1 MKKSLFTILSLIF
14 TKIIISQVNLTP
26 TSNTLSLINSFF
38 GGGANISNVVV
49 NCPSGAI
56 GTFTTT
62 SSCTTLG
69 IGSGIVLATGNIS
82 NINQPAGNFMSDNLG
97 TTYSDPQLTSIEP
110 SATND
115 VCILEFDIQPYCNQL
130 LVKFVFGS
138 EEYPEY
144 VGLVNDAFGFFITG
158 PGPACNPGG
167 YNNTN
172 VATLPNGTP
181 ISINNVNSGS
191 NSAYYNSSSSCI
203 VFDGF
208 TTPITRTINVCPCA
222 TYHFKIAIADASDH
236 IYDSGVFLDFIQCSM
251 TLTATTSYTNS
262 TGCSCTGVA
271 SATASGTSG
280 PYTYTWMPGNIVSQT
295 ATNLCP
301 GTYTV
306 LINDNVSCSPTY
318 STTVNIGGSL
328 SSMTLSTITN
338 SVSCN
343 GGTNGSATVNVT
355 GGATP
360 YSYTWTPFVSTTS
373 VATGLSAGTYT
384 VIVKDNNNCTTN
396 TVITITQPPALSLTA
411 TQTQSVSCNG
421 GNNGSASATA
431 SGGLGG
437 YTYTWTPTGGNSS
450 SATGLTAGI
459 YTVTVKDANNC
470 SATATIQIV
479 QPPALSLTATQTQS
493 VSCNGGNNGSASATA
508 TGGVVGYT
516 YTWTPTGG
524 NSSTTTGLTAGIY
537 TVTVKDANNCSI
549 TATTQ
554 IVQPPALSLTATQT
568 QSVSCNGGNNGSA
581 SSTATGGVGGYTY
594 TWTPTGGNSSSATG
608 LTAGVYTVTVK
619 DANNCSA
626 TATTQIV
633 QASAYTLATASQSA
647 SCSTPGSAT
656 VNVSG
661 ATPAYSYTWM
671 PSGGNSNIA
680 TGLSPGTYTCT
691 VKDANNCY
699 TTAVVNITGAPVVN
713 ITSVNINSV
722 SCNGGTNGS
731 ATVNVT
737 GGATPYSY
745 TWTPSVSTTSV
756 ATGLSAGT
764 YSVNVMD
771 NNFCST
777 NTVITITQP
786 PALSLTATQTQ
797 SVSCNGGNNGSA
809 SATATGGVGG
819 YTYTWTPT
827 GGNSSS
833 ATGLTAGIYTV
844 TVKDANNCSI
854 TATTQIVQPPALS
867 LTATQTQSVSCN
879 GGNNGSA
886 SATASGGVGG
896 YTYTW
901 SPTGGSLSSATG
913 LTAGVYTVTIKDAN
927 NCSTTATTQIVQ
939 ASAYTLATASQS
951 ASCSTPGSAT
961 VNVSGA
967 TPAYSY
973 TWLPI
978 GGNSNIA
985 TGLSPGTY
993 TCTVKDANNCYT
1005 TAVVN
1010 ITGAPIVNISS
1021 VNINSVSCNGGT
1033 NGSATVNVTGG
1044 A

>member
-1 MKKSLFTILSLIF
+1 MAKLMFMKKSLFTILSLILS
-14 TKIIISQVNLTP
+14 KIIISQVNLTS
-26 TSNTLSLINSFF
+26 TSNTLSIVNAFF
-38 GGGANISNVVV
+38 GGGANITNVVV

-56 GTFTTT
+56 GTYTTT

-82 NINQPAGNFMSDNLG
+82 NINQPAGNLMSDYLG
-97 TTYSDPQLTSIEP
+97 TYYVDPQLTSIV
-110 SATND
+110 SNATND

-130 LVKFVFGS
+130 LINFVFGS
-138 EEYPEY
+138 EEYPEW
-144 VGLVNDAFGFFITG
+144 VGSSYNDAFGFFITG

-181 ISINNVNSGS
+181 VSINNVNAGS

-208 TTPITRTINVCPCA
+208 TTPITRTVNVCPCA
-222 TYHFKIAIADASDH
+222 TYHFKIAIADAGDNAL
-236 IYDSGVFLDFIQCSM
+236 DSGVFLDFIQCAM

-262 TGCSCTGVA
+262 SGCSCTGVA

-295 ATNLCP
+295 ASNLCP

-306 LINDNVSCSPTY
+306 LIDDNVSCSPTY

-360 YSYTWTPFVSTTS
+360 YSYTWTPSVSTTS

-384 VIVKDNNNCTTN
+384 VIVKDNNNCT
-396 TVITITQPPALSLTA
+396 
-411 TQTQSVSCNG
+411 
-421 GNNGSASATA
+421 
-431 SGGLGG
+431 
-437 YTYTWTPTGGNSS
+437 
-450 SATGLTAGI
+450 
-459 YTVTVKDANNC
+459 
-470 SATATIQIV
+470 
-479 QPPALSLTATQTQS
+479 
-493 VSCNGGNNGSASATA
+493 
-508 TGGVVGYT
+508 
-516 YTWTPTGG
+516 
-524 NSSTTTGLTAGIY
+524 
-537 TVTVKDANNCSI
+537 
-549 TATTQ
+549 
-554 IVQPPALSLTATQT
+554 
-568 QSVSCNGGNNGSA
+568 
-581 SSTATGGVGGYTY
+581 
-594 TWTPTGGNSSSATG
+594 
-608 LTAGVYTVTVK
+608 
-619 DANNCSA
+619 
-626 TATTQIV
+626 
-633 QASAYTLATASQSA
+633 
-647 SCSTPGSAT
+647 
-656 VNVSG
+656 
-661 ATPAYSYTWM
+661 
-671 PSGGNSNIA
+671 
-680 TGLSPGTYTCT
+680 
-691 VKDANNCY
+691 
-699 TTAVVNITGAPVVN
+699 
-713 ITSVNINSV
+713 
-722 SCNGGTNGS
+722 
-731 ATVNVT
+731 
-737 GGATPYSY
+737 
-745 TWTPSVSTTSV
+745 
-756 ATGLSAGT
+756 
-764 YSVNVMD
+764 
-771 NNFCST
+771 T

-886 SATASGGVGG
+886 SA
-896 YTYTW
+896 
-901 SPTGGSLSSATG
+901 
-913 LTAGVYTVTIKDAN
+913 
-927 NCSTTATTQIVQ
+927 
-939 ASAYTLATASQS
+939 
-951 ASCSTPGSAT
+951 
-961 VNVSGA
+961 GA

-973 TWLPI
+973 TWLPT

-1010 ITGAPIVNISS
+1010 ITGAPVVNITS

-1033 NGSATVNVTGG
+1033 NGSATVNVSGG
-1044 A
+1044 ATPYSYTWIPSVSTTSVATGLSAGTYSVNVMDNNNCTTNTVITITLPQEAIHLVRPD